1 MVIFP
6 AIDLL
11 GGRCVR
17 LVQGDYDRST
27 VYADDPLAPA
37 RKFVEEGAEW
47 LHVVDLDGAR
57 SGSPVNTDVVRAI
70 VAKTGARVQVGGG
83 VRTLEH
89 AQRLLDCGVQRVI
102 VGSALVRGAIP
113 PEAWFDALGD
123 RLVTG
128 LDAREGQVAIE
139 GWLEGTGLGVVA
151 FAQELAARGAKRV
164 IYTDIAVDG
173 SLKGPSVE
181 STRQLVAALNIPVI
195 ASGGVSCLDDLRRL
209 ATLDVE
215 GAIVGKALYEG
226 RFTLGE
232 AFVDQTIVQPG

>member
-27 VYADDPLAPA
+27 VYDDDPLAPA
-37 RKFVEEGAEW
+37 KTFVDQGADW

-57 SGSPVNTDVVRAI
+57 SGTPVNTEVIRAI
-70 VAKTGARVQVGGG
+70 VAETGARIQVGGG
-83 VRTLEH
+83 VRSLEH
-89 AQRLLDCGVQRVI
+89 AQRLLDCGVERVI

-123 RLVTG
+123 RLVAG
-128 LDAREGQVAIE
+128 LDARDGHVAIE

-164 IYTDIAVDG
+164 IYTDISVDG
-173 SLKGPSVE
+173 SLAGPSLA
-181 STRQLVAALNIPVI
+181 STRALAEALAIPVI

-209 ATLDVE
+209 ALLGVE
-215 GAIVGKALYEG
+215 GA
-226 RFTLGE
+226 
-232 AFVDQTIVQPG
+232 

>member
-37 RKFVEEGAEW
+37 RKFVGEGAEW

-70 VAKTGARVQVGGG
+70 VAETGARVQVGGG
-83 VRTLEH
+83 IRTLEH

-209 ATLDVE
+209 AALNVE

-226 RFTLGE
+226 RFTLAE

>member
-27 VYADDPLAPA
+27 VYDDNPLAPA
-37 RKFVEEGAEW
+37 KTFVAEGAAW

-57 SGSPVNTDVVRAI
+57 SGTPVNTEVIRAI
-70 VAKTGARVQVGGG
+70 VAETGARVQVGGG
-83 VRTLEH
+83 VRSLEH
-89 AQRLLDCGVQRVI
+89 AQRLLDCGVERVI
-102 VGSALVRGAIP
+102 VGSALVRGTIP

-123 RLVTG
+123 RLVAG
-128 LDAREGQVAIE
+128 LDARNGEVAIE

-173 SLKGPSVE
+173 SLAGPSLA
-181 STRQLVAALNIPVI
+181 STRALAEALAIPVI

-209 ATLDVE
+209 AALGVE

-226 RFTLGE
+226 RFTLAE
-232 AFVDQTIVQPG
+232 ALADQTIVQPR

>member
-27 VYADDPLAPA
+27 VYDDDPLAPA
-37 RKFVEEGAEW
+37 KTFVAQGAEW

-57 SGSPVNTDVVRAI
+57 SGTPVNTDVVRAI
-70 VAKTGARVQVGGG
+70 VAETGARIQVGGG
-83 VRTLEH
+83 VRSLEH
-89 AQRLLDCGVQRVI
+89 AERLLDSGVERVI

-113 PEAWFDALGD
+113 PERWFDALGD
-123 RLVTG
+123 RLVAG
-128 LDAREGQVAIE
+128 LDARDGQVAIE
-139 GWLEGTGLGVVA
+139 GWLEGTGLSVVA

-173 SLKGPSVE
+173 SLAGPSLD
-181 STRQLVAALNIPVI
+181 STRELVAALGIPVI

-209 ATLDVE
+209 ATLGVE

-226 RFTLGE
+226 RFTLAE
-232 AFVDQTIVQPG
+232 ALSDQTIVQPR